1 MRYKC
6 RLRVIL
12 AEKEMTHEEL
22 RKKVNVGRS
31 TLSQIINN
39 KTLPRFDV
47 AYRIA
52 EALDMR
58 IEEVWV
64 KVK

>member
-1 MRYKC
+1 MEYKC

-22 RKKVNVGRS
+22 RSKVGVGRS
-31 TLSQIINN
+31 TISQIINN

-52 EALDMR
+52 EALDMK
-58 IEEVWV
+58 IEEIWI
-64 KVK
+64 KK